1 MLLHHHHHHHHHH
14 KEFKSKV
21 WYFQCSISGF
31 LGVFKLNSN
40 TNSSSSITLSECA
53 CNNACFTKVRH
64 VDVWTAMF
72 TILSFGAFHGLQ
84 GNFWWGCERQ
94 RMTSQRKDVCP
105 RRLFRCVLVRFPLTL
120 SWRRLLSYR
129 NQPTDLLCK
138 SIDWFLYDRD
148 LRQERVKAS
157 WA

>member
-1 MLLHHHHHHHHHH
+1 MLLHHHHQ
-14 KEFKSKV
+14 KEFKSEV

-31 LGVFKLNSN
+31 IEVFKPNSN

-72 TILSFGAFHGLQ
+72 TILSFGAFHSLQ
-84 GNFWWGCERQ
+84 GDFWWGYERQ
-94 RMTSQRKDVCP
+94 SMTSQRKDVCA
-105 RRLFRCVLVRFPLTL
+105 RRLFRCVLVRSPLTL

-129 NQPTDLLCK
+129 NQPIDLLCK
-138 SIDWFLYDRD
+138 SIDWFLYHKD